1 MKCVKEIWYTSEG
14 EDIIHVTEDS
24 YEAIDTDTK
33 GYLIVGDEP
42 KGFGPRDIYESY
54 DEAVY
59 MLALEVGGV
68 AIGQD
73 YVVIC
78 HDGEELVYWGK
89 EEWEADPSIL
99 PSIVNAVKLYYEKGP
114 EYISL
119 LLQN

>member
-1 MKCVKEIWYTSEG
+1 MKVIKEVWYSIYEG
-14 EDIIHVTEDS
+14 QFATFTYDS
-24 YEAIDTDTK
+24 YEALATDTK
-33 GYLIVGDEP
+33 GYVIVEEETPDVGE
-42 KGFGPRDIYESY
+42 RDVYESY

-59 MLALEVGGV
+59 MLALETGGV

-99 PSIVNAVKLYYEKGP
+99 PSIVNAVKLYYDKGP

-119 LLQN
+119 LLHS